1 MGLDPTTEQRQLAE
15 LARRQKVREQAKNQF
30 TQQTSDQIGQSY
42 AYQPWAQ
49 PGIHM
54 ANGQIGAPL
63 SFQEQLLQLTGQR
76 AIQEAD
82 PEKPKKAGFW
92 ERNVYGKFKTAS
104 RWMFAGMQTLPDLVQ
119 NAASDLFDSGPEE
132 GGTGPMSSI
141 SGWWH
146 STSLGSMMSDSTK
159 AGSGFFAGD
168 DFNKI
173 QAERARRYRGE
184 VNGHA
189 FTIGRKAAYS
199 AGLEDGL
206 LYNILSGTIDAAT
219 NLTADPTNAIGK
231 GIKTYK
237 LARTAFEVTEET
249 GALAARVAAGLAG
262 EADELAWNQNQT
274 VNWLRGNVRFKN
286 LATKLA
292 ETNRISDVMDAYGDR
307 IPLEVAA
314 LIAEESDPKKIEA
327 LIVAAASK
335 LGYGDSTFG
344 VTQEVAE
351 ANKKLFGAL
360 QQIAPGMA
368 AQNLREIPGAKTPF
382 RMIVQRMPLGQGG
395 NKWLSQTPQSRV
407 LVNGTAEQRVQ
418 SFRNMSN
425 ALNTFGKNIDE
436 TTRADILERFAKAY
450 SNGSPRDFVEAQ
462 GAFNNF
468 IRELLRSR
476 NIKDDVIDAVIR
488 GEAVKKERLRAFF
501 INKAGNHT
509 DGGLFKALHANG
521 LLDDDTVVAAM
532 GGRPTAIEDIR
543 FVGPTASIDFIDRV
557 QILPDFK
564 RISRLTKNPFY
575 AKAMDSKAATRGVE
589 LVDLLQNEIW
599 KTTTL
604 MTMGYIMRNLL
615 DGQLRYSLKFSGQG
629 GKIRRLLEGGPEER
643 QAVGFLNSPKEF
655 VAWAMHKTGKGT
667 IAGEEFVANG
677 GQNADKAVELWARQQ
692 DKSLAVAMADQTG
705 AVDDFVQTGEF
716 VVVQYSPENTDA
728 FVTGVAQ
735 QMEHYRYDTIS
746 RMLVEGQSTDSIVDF
761 LLSPAGQEEAG
772 YLLDNLE
779 RGLEITDSRG
789 VVMRDPDT
797 GAKTVVKVNV
807 EKDRRQVLKLLVDH
821 RYRPALEHLAKPGQG
836 LDELRMAFL
845 TGRVGLNEYQPV
857 DLSWFDNATMVPQQA
872 NDNILRAGTTFELD
886 GPNGPEF
893 WAVDQ
898 IRDTVTSDYQ
908 LVPFI
913 DPRDPRA
920 KNLEFTVRKLSNE
933 EAFIGA
939 RGEGSESLKRQIAQR
954 AGDGFL
960 PKSTIYENYAAKQ
973 TDKGSELLSTWRSIS
988 RWFFDNVSGK
998 AMMNLEKDPIF
1009 RQLYYKNVY
1018 ENVELLSPAEAQKAL
1033 DRIRASAD
1041 AANTTAEKWATK
1053 GTIKR
1058 LEAQAASNSTSIGTL
1073 KQLNEYAGRVAGY
1086 EMSDILF
1093 DAAGRSNIEEA
1104 LRIAAPFGAA
1114 WREVLQ
1120 KWAKLIAEDP
1130 AAVLRAQRAYN
1141 GLSEASVAGGEGGF
1155 FYKDPVTGER
1165 MFTFPLSGQLT
1176 KLISGGAI
1184 EAPLAAPVKRLTMGF
1199 NVMPS
1204 IGPMGQMAASTI
1216 LPDKPMFD
1224 DVRDILLPY
1233 GETKPGLGG
1242 VVQLPGWAKKLE
1254 GVWSQNTIKSDT
1266 VYATTYIDV
1275 LRALSA
1281 TGDYDLS
1288 LEADK
1293 NRLMDDAKDKARWIT
1308 VFRAASQ
1315 FLGPTAG
1322 APQYKLKL
1330 QGGDLYAGE
1339 LVKEFQKLQA
1349 ENYDTA
1355 VGRFLEMYGQEAE
1368 LYISSK
1374 TKAKYGGLEATDEFS
1389 NFERGNEEFFNRYK
1403 EVAGYFAPEGSEF
1416 SFAAWDR
1423 QLRTGKRERLTD
1435 VEVIRTAQNAIGSY
1449 KYRQLRLMFGSYPSS
1464 EQRLWLRQQRSL
1476 LARQYPG
1483 FPEKAVF
1490 EVGKLE
1496 QFIERLD
1503 EASQYPG
1510 ITDLPVTNAIRSY
1523 LDARDQAIQSAQSA
1537 GIDLSRSIAAQPLRD
1552 WLIAQANQL
1561 ISEVPSFGRVFDR
1574 ELAAEI
1580 ED

>member
-15 LARRQKVREQAKNQF
+15 LARRQKVRDQAKNQF

-42 AYQPWAQ
+42 TYQPWAQ

-54 ANGQIGAPL
+54 ANGQIGAPQ

-76 AIQEAD
+76 ALQETD
-82 PEKPKKAGFW
+82 IEKPKKAGFW

-104 RWMFAGMQTLPDLVQ
+104 RWTFAAMQTLPDLVQ

-173 QAERARRYRGE
+173 QGERARRYRGE
-184 VNGHA
+184 INGHA

-206 LYNILSGTIDAAT
+206 LYNLLSGTIDAAT
-219 NLTADPTNAIGK
+219 NLAADPTNIVGK
-231 GIKTYK
+231 GIKTVK
-237 LARTAFEVTEET
+237 TARTAFEVTEET
-249 GALAARVAAGLAG
+249 GALAARVAAGLSG

-286 LATKLA
+286 LRDQLA
-292 ETNRISDVMDAYGDR
+292 ETRSVAAVMDAYGDR
-307 IPLEVAA
+307 IPLEVAV
-314 LIAEESDPKKIEA
+314 LIADETDPRKIEA

-335 LGYGDSTFG
+335 LGYGDTTFG
-344 VTQEVAE
+344 LTEDVVE
-351 ANKKLFGAL
+351 ANERLFGAL
-360 QQIAPGMA
+360 QKIAPGMA

-382 RMIVQRMPLGQGG
+382 RMLVQRKPLGQGG
-395 NKWLSQTPQSRV
+395 NKWLSQTPQNRV
-407 LVNGTAEQRVQ
+407 IVHGTSEQRVQ
-418 SFRNMSN
+418 AFRNIYN

-436 TTRADILERFAKAY
+436 AKRSEIIEQFGRAYA
-450 SNGSPRDFVEAQ
+450 NGGTRDFVEAQ

-468 IRELLRSR
+468 IRELLKSR
-476 NIKDDVIDAVIR
+476 GISDEVIEATIR
-488 GEAVKKERLRAFF
+488 GEKTQKERLRAFF
-501 INKAGNHT
+501 IDKFGNHT
-509 DGGLFKALHANG
+509 DGGLFRAYHEAG
-521 LLDDDTVVAAM
+521 LLDEDTIVSAM
-532 GGRPTAIEDIR
+532 GGRPTSIDDIR

-564 RISRLTKNPFY
+564 RISRLTKNPFL
-575 AKAMDSKAATRGVE
+575 AKALDSKIARQTTNAA
-589 LVDLLQNEIW
+589 DFLQNEIW

-629 GKIRRLLEGGPEER
+629 GKIRRLLSGDASER
-643 QAVGFLNSPKEF
+643 QAVGFLTNPTEF
-655 VAWAMHKTGKGT
+655 AAWAMHKTGKGT
-667 IAGEEFVANG
+667 IAGEEFVLSG
-677 GQNADKAVELWARQQ
+677 GANADEALELWAKQQ
-692 DKSLAVAMADQTG
+692 DKSLAVAMNDQTG
-705 AVDDFVQTGEF
+705 AVDDFVRTGEF
-716 VVVQYSPENTDA
+716 NVVEYSPENKDA
-728 FVTGVAQ
+728 FITGVAQ
-735 QMEHYRYDTIS
+735 QMDRYRRDTIS
-746 RMLVEGQSTDSIVDF
+746 RMLVEGQSTDQIVDF
-761 LLSPAGQEEAG
+761 LMSPAGQAQADE
-772 YLLDNLE
+772 LLENLE
-779 RGLEITDSRG
+779 RGLTITDSRG
-789 VVMRDPDT
+789 VVMRDPDS
-797 GAKTVVKVNV
+797 GAKTVVKVNTRQ
-807 EKDRRQVLKLLVDH
+807 DRRQALRILVDH
-821 RYRPALEHLAKPGQG
+821 RYRPALEHLARPGQG
-836 LDELRMAFL
+836 VDQLRMAFL
-845 TGRVGLNEYQPV
+845 TGRVGLDEYMPV
-857 DLSWFDNATMVPQQA
+857 QRGWFDNAQMVPQPS
-872 NDNILRAGTTFELD
+872 NDRVLRAGTMFEVD
-886 GPNGPEF
+886 GPSGPEF
-893 WAVDQ
+893 WAIDEIV
-898 IRDTVTSDYQ
+898 DTVDGGFQRVTS
-908 LVPFI
+908 I

-920 KNLEFTVRKLSNE
+920 GNLTYTVRKLSNE

-939 RGEGSESLKRQIAQR
+939 RAEGAESLKNAIAR
-954 AGDGFL
+954 GAADGLL
-960 PKSTIYENYAAKQ
+960 PKSTIYENFAAKQ
-973 TDKGSELLSTWRSIS
+973 TGKAEELIGAWRGIS
-988 RWFFDNVSGK
+988 RWFFNNVSAK
-998 AMMNLEKDPIF
+998 AMMKLEKDPIF

-1018 ENVELLSPAEAQKAL
+1018 ENVELLSPVEAQRAL
-1033 DRIRASAD
+1033 DRISQSAE
-1041 AANTTAEKWATK
+1041 AAGTTAEKWATK

-1058 LEAQAASNSTSIGTL
+1058 LREQAASDSTAVGTL

-1086 EMSDILF
+1086 EMSDLLF
-1093 DAAGRSNIEEA
+1093 DAAGRSNVEEA

-1130 AAVLRAQRAYN
+1130 AAVLRAQRTYN
-1141 GLSEASVAGGEGGF
+1141 GLSEAGAGGGEGGF

-1176 KLISGGAI
+1176 KLVSGGAI

-1233 GETKPGLGG
+1233 GETKLSVGG

-1281 TGDYDLS
+1281 TGNYDLS
-1288 LEADK
+1288 TEQDK

-1315 FLGPTAG
+1315 FIGPTAG

-1423 QLRTGKRERLTD
+1423 QLRSGKRERLTD

-1496 QFIERLD
+1496 QFVERLD

-1510 ITDLPVTNAIRSY
+1510 ISELPITNAIRSY
-1523 LDARDQAIQSAQSA
+1523 LDARDQAIQSAQNA
-1537 GIDLSRSIAAQPLRD
+1537 GIDLARSVAAQPLRD

>member
-15 LARRQKVREQAKNQF
+15 LQRRQNLRQQVKGQF

-54 ANGQIGAPL
+54 ANGQIGAPTSL
-63 SFQEQLLQLTGQR
+63 QEQIMQMTGQQ
-76 AIQEAD
+76 AIRESD
-82 PEKPKKAGFW
+82 IEKPKKSSWW
-92 ERNVYGKFKTAS
+92 ERNIYGKFKTAS
-104 RWMFAGMQTLPDLVQ
+104 RWTFAGMQTLPDLVQ

-159 AGSGFFAGD
+159 AGSGFFASD

-184 VNGHA
+184 INGHA

-206 LYNILSGTIDAAT
+206 LYNLLSGTIDAVT
-219 NLTADPTNAIGK
+219 NLVADPTNAVGK

-237 LARTAFEVTEET
+237 TARTAFEVTEET
-249 GALAARVAAGLAG
+249 GALAARVAAGLSG

-286 LATKLA
+286 LRDQLA
-292 ETNRISDVMDAYGDR
+292 ETRSVAAVMDAYGDR
-307 IPLEVAA
+307 IPLEVAV
-314 LIAEESDPKKIEA
+314 LIADETDPKKIEA
-327 LIVAAASK
+327 LLVAAASK
-335 LGYGDSTFG
+335 LGYGDNTFG
-344 VTQEVAE
+344 VTDDVRE
-351 ANKKLFGAL
+351 ANQRLFSAL
-360 QQIAPGMA
+360 EKISPGMA

-382 RMIVQRMPLGQGG
+382 RMLVERKPLGQGG
-395 NKWLSQTPQSRV
+395 SKWLSQTPKDRV
-407 LVNGTAEQRVQ
+407 IVHGTSEQRVQ
-418 SFRNMSN
+418 AFRNIYN

-436 TTRADILERFAKAY
+436 AKRSEIIEQFARAYAD
-450 SNGSPRDFVEAQ
+450 GSTRDFVEAQ
-462 GAFNNF
+462 GTFNNF
-468 IRELLRSR
+468 IREILKSR
-476 NIKDDVIDAVIR
+476 GISDEVIEATIR
-488 GEAVKKERLRAFF
+488 GEKSQKERLRAYFVDKF
-501 INKAGNHT
+501 GNHT
-509 DGGLFKALHANG
+509 DGGLFRAYHETG
-521 LLDDDTVVAAM
+521 LIDDETVVAAM
-532 GGRPTAIEDIR
+532 GGRPTSIDDIR
-543 FVGPTASIDFIDRV
+543 FVGPTASIDFVDRV

-564 RISRLTKNPFY
+564 RISRLTKNPFL
-575 AKAMDSKAATRGVE
+575 AKALDSKIARQTTNAA
-589 LVDLLQNEIW
+589 DFLQNEIW

-604 MTMGYIMRNLL
+604 MTMGYVMRNLL

-629 GKIRRLLEGGPEER
+629 GAVRRLLRLNPEER
-643 QAVGFLNSPKEF
+643 QAAGFLTDPLEF
-655 VAWAMHKTGKGT
+655 VSWAMHKTGKGT
-667 IAGEEFVANG
+667 IAGEEFALAGGANG
-677 GQNADKAVELWARQQ
+677 DEALELWAKQQ
-692 DKSLAVAMADQTG
+692 DKALGVAMDDQTG
-705 AVDDFVQTGEF
+705 AVDDFVRTGEF
-716 VVVQYSPENTDA
+716 NVVQYSPENKDA

-735 QMEHYRYDTIS
+735 QMGRYRRDTIS
-746 RMLVEGQSTDSIVDF
+746 RMLVEGQSTDQIVDY
-761 LLSPAGQEEAG
+761 LMSSAGQTQADE
-772 YLLDNLE
+772 LLQNLE

-789 VVMRDPDT
+789 VVMRDPDS
-797 GAKTVVKVNV
+797 GAKTVIKVNTK
-807 EKDRRQVLKLLVDH
+807 KDRRQALRILVDH

-836 LDELRMAFL
+836 LDHLRMAFL
-845 TGRVGLNEYQPV
+845 TGRVGLDEYMPV
-857 DLSWFDNATMVPQQA
+857 QRGWFDNAQMVTQPG
-872 NDNILRAGTTFELD
+872 NDRILRSGTMFEVD

-893 WAVDQ
+893 WAIDEIVDSTDNGFQ
-898 IRDTVTSDYQ
+898 RVTS
-908 LVPFI
+908 I

-920 KNLEFTVRKLSNE
+920 DNLTYTVRKLSNE

-939 RGEGSESLKRQIAQR
+939 REEGAESLKNAIAR
-954 AGDGFL
+954 GAADGLL
-960 PKSTIYENYAAKQ
+960 PKSTIYENFAAKQ
-973 TDKGSELLSTWRSIS
+973 TGKAEELIGAWRGIS
-988 RWFFDNVSGK
+988 RWFFNNISGK
-998 AMMNLEKDPIF
+998 AMMKMEKDPIF

-1033 DRIRASAD
+1033 DRIATSAE
-1041 AANTTAEKWATK
+1041 AAGTTAEKWATK

-1058 LEAQAASNSTSIGTL
+1058 LKAQAASDSTAVGTL

-1086 EMSDILF
+1086 EMSDLLF
-1093 DAAGRSNIEEA
+1093 DAAGRSNVEEA

-1141 GLSEASVAGGEGGF
+1141 GLSEAGAIGGEGGF
-1155 FYKDPVTGER
+1155 FYKDPVTGEK
-1165 MFTFPLSGQLT
+1165 MFTFPFSGVFS
-1176 KLISGGAI
+1176 KLVSRGAI

-1224 DVRDILLPY
+1224 DIRDILLPY
-1233 GETKPGLGG
+1233 GEKDFGVSGLIQKPGWL
-1242 VVQLPGWAKKLE
+1242 QKLD
-1254 GVWSQNTIKSDT
+1254 GAWTQNTVKSDT

-1281 TGDYDLS
+1281 TGKYDLS
-1288 LEADK
+1288 TEEGK
-1293 NRLMDDAKDKARWIT
+1293 NQMMDDAKDKARWVT
-1308 VFRAASQ
+1308 AFRAVSQ

-1330 QGGDLYAGE
+1330 QGGDIYAGE

-1389 NFERGNEEFFNRYK
+1389 GFERENEEFFNRYK

-1423 QLRTGKRERLTD
+1423 QLRSGKRERLTD
-1435 VEVIRTAQNAIGSY
+1435 VEVIRTAQNAIGSF
-1449 KYRQLRLMFGSYPSS
+1449 KYRQLRLMFGSYPSQ
-1464 EQRLWLRQQRSL
+1464 EQRLWLRQQRSA

-1496 QFIERLD
+1496 QFVNRLD

-1510 ITDLPVTNAIRSY
+1510 ISGLPVTNAIRSY
-1523 LDARDQAIQSAQSA
+1523 LDARDQAIQSAQNA
-1537 GIDLSRSIAAQPLRD
+1537 GVDLSRSISAQPLRD
-1552 WLIAQANQL
+1552 WLMAQANQL